1 RAAVHAAHALLADAE
16 GVGARRRPADRHGRS
31 RLRAGQLA
39 RRHPV
44 GEPVPG
50 RRHAVAARL
59 RLPFARRAGGGRDR
73 RRPGACAGEPRVPA
87 PDRTEVARR
96 GVRRRRQRRRSLG
109 RLPRSLGLRRG
120 RALALADRPGQPRS
134 RLRRRG
140 ESLARPPG
148 RGVRV
153 LMAAR
158 APAPTRWLARM
169 FGSVLAALLLAVALA
184 LWWAGQTTSFVRWAL
199 ARAEAASDGAL
210 EVGDVRGT
218 LLGGFGVATVRW
230 RDEAREVELRDVWV
244 AWRPD
249 ALLRR
254 ELRLTRVEIG
264 SATVRLLR
272 QAGGP
277 LELPATL
284 ALPMG
289 VGVDA
294 LGVGRLVVVPAGG
307 EPLELERVAFAGRHA
322 AGSYRMDHLSAHSP
336 RWGSASL
343 EGRFRDRA
351 PFALEATGSVD
362 PTLPGW
368 ELPRIRLVADGT
380 LENVR
385 LAGQAIA

>member
-1 RAAVHAAHALLADAE
+1 
-16 GVGARRRPADRHGRS
+16 
-31 RLRAGQLA
+31 
-39 RRHPV
+39 
-44 GEPVPG
+44 
-50 RRHAVAARL
+50 
-59 RLPFARRAGGGRDR
+59 AGGGRDR

-87 PDRTEVARR
+87 PDRSEVARR
-96 GVRRRRQRRRSLG
+96 GVRRRRQRCRSLG
-109 RLPRSLGLRRG
+109 RLPRGLGLRRG
-120 RALALADRPGQPRS
+120 RALAIADRPGQSRS
-134 RLRRRG
+134 RLRRLG

-218 LLGGFGVATVRW
+218 LLGGFGVATLRW
-230 RDEAREVELRDVWV
+230 RDDAREVELRDVSV

-272 QAGGP
+272 GDGGP
-277 LELPATL
+277 LQLPATL

-294 LGVGRLVVVPAGG
+294 LGVGRLVVVP
-307 EPLELERVAFAGRHA
+307 
-322 AGSYRMDHLSAHSP
+322 
-336 RWGSASL
+336 
-343 EGRFRDRA
+343 
-351 PFALEATGSVD
+351 
-362 PTLPGW
+362 
-368 ELPRIRLVADGT
+368 
-380 LENVR
+380 
-385 LAGQAIA
+385 